1 MIVKNESGNLP
12 NCLGSVAGL
21 FDEIVV
27 VDTGSTD
34 RTAEIAREFGA
45 RVFDFVWVDDFAAAR
60 NAALARA
67 TGDYAF
73 WLDADDV
80 VDPPQREKLQVLFDG
95 LRRGDEAAFVV
106 RCSCDPGPNGDGGQ
120 TVVDHIR
127 LFPLREDVRW
137 TYRVH
142 EQILPAL
149 RRVNV
154 PVRWT
159 DITVRHTGY
168 TDPELRERKL
178 QRDCNILLE
187 ELADRPDDPFV
198 RFNLGSIAIER
209 KDWAGALD
217 HLRHSLAR
225 SAPTDSITR
234 KLFALIAR
242 AHQMLGNLPGALAVC
257 AEGLSFDPDDA
268 ELLFR
273 KAVLHRMA
281 GQPADAESC
290 WRRVL
295 TLRRP
300 DQFCS
305 VDQGI
310 YGHLTLRNLAV
321 LAEER
326 GDLACAAECWRAVV
340 TECPGDH
347 EALPAL
353 RRLGA
358 AIA

>member
-1 MIVKNESGNLP
+1 M
-12 NCLGSVAGL
+12 AGL

-34 RTAEIAREFGA
+34 RTREIAREFGA

-80 VDPPQREKLQVLFDG
+80 VDPPQREKLEALFDG
-95 LRRGDEAAFVV
+95 LRRGDEAAYVI

-154 PVRWT
+154 PVQWT

-168 TDPELRERKL
+168 TDPALRERKL
-178 QRDCNILLE
+178 QRDCKILLE
-187 ELADRPDDPFV
+187 ELAERPDDPFV
-198 RFNLGSIAIER
+198 LFNLGSIAIER
-209 KDWAGALD
+209 KDWAAALEY
-217 HLRHSLAR
+217 LRHSLAR
-225 SAPTDSITR
+225 
-234 KLFALIAR
+234 
-242 AHQMLGNLPGALAVC
+242 LGADRLDHAQAVRPDRPRTPDAGRPASALAVC

-273 KAVLHRMA
+273 KAVVHRTA
-281 GQPADAESC
+281 GQPAEAEAC
-290 WRRVL
+290 WRRIL
-295 TLRRP
+295 TLTPARAVLQRGP
-300 DQFCS
+300 
-305 VDQGI
+305 
-310 YGHLTLRNLAV
+310 GHLRPSDASQPGRPGRGAGRRGRGREAV
-321 LAEER
+321 GQGL
-326 GDLACAAECWRAVV
+326 
-340 TECPGDH
+340 
-347 EALPAL
+347 
-353 RRLGA
+353 
-358 AIA
+358 